1 MKTWMGVAIA
11 CTCSIVSVYCLSS
24 TNSIQLSTQTCK
36 RWWTSFVAALQQC
49 RDGNVIGLIGIGQAG
64 YIVAFTIFYIFSD
77 YISHHIFRLPS
88 SSPKC
93 ACFIGSLDMSK
104 LHWMLP
110 PNKGLVLKCGACPW
124 RFWSN
129 DWCLAHAM
137 QEDITEVCKQKQEAL
152 SSPTLTLR
160 CCSALG
166 WLLKACCSTSLI
178 LRLLLHL
185 DSPRQCFWP
194 RSFKTLF
201 ILQAP

>member
-24 TNSIQLSTQTCK
+24 TNSIQLNTQTCK

-93 ACFIGSLDMSK
+93 ACFIGSLDMSNCIECFHQTK
-104 LHWMLP
+104 DLFWNAGRVPENFGQMTGVWPTQCRRTSQKFASRSRRHYRPQRLHCDVAVRWV
-110 PNKGLVLKCGACPW
+110 G
-124 RFWSN
+124 
-129 DWCLAHAM
+129 CLRPVAAPHWYS
-137 QEDITEVCKQKQEAL
+137 DC
-152 SSPTLTLR
+152 SST
-160 CCSALG
+160 
-166 WLLKACCSTSLI
+166 
-178 LRLLLHL
+178 
-185 DSPRQCFWP
+185 
-194 RSFKTLF
+194 
-201 ILQAP
+201 